1 MYKNL
6 NLKLLEESEDT
17 N

>member
-6 NLKLLEESEDT
+6 NT
-17 N
+17 NQL